1 VLTYVLQSATIPH
14 FMSNKDVA
22 VEAVRIQAMCYK
34 YLYNLLLTCT
44 GHRLRQDTS
53 LCYTNSGNPIEK
65 VRVEIE
71 AVVLI

>member
-1 VLTYVLQSATIPH
+1 MLQVPIY
-14 FMSNKDVA
+14 M
-22 VEAVRIQAMCYK
+22 Y
-34 YLYNLLLTCT
+34 YLLLTCT

-71 AVVLI
+71 AVVGM